1 MPPHPRMALVQAL
14 LVRALVARFWDEPY
28 AHPLTRWGPGL
39 HDRFLLPWYVEGD
52 IADVVDDLS
61 RHGFAFEPEWL
72 APFLEFR
79 FPLIGAVDVDG
90 VSLELRAAIEPWSV
104 LGEEVGSAGTSRGV
118 DSSVERLQVR
128 ADGLVDERHL
138 VTCNGVPLPLQ
149 ATGRR
154 GRAVAGVRYRAW
166 QPASALHPTIGVH
179 SPLVFDV
186 VDRWSLRSLGGCTYH
201 VSHPGGRT
209 YERFPVNANEAE
221 ARRASRFLAGGH
233 TPGPVDIDELIATGR
248 AASSLE
254 YPSTLDLRRVPQG

>member
-1 MPPHPRMALVQAL
+1 MPDLVDAYRPTPRVYDEMLTAEGR
-14 LVRALVARFWDEPY
+14 VREHW
-28 AHPLTRWGPGL
+28 AHAGR
-39 HDRFLLPWYVEGD
+39 V
-52 IADVVDDLS
+52 IDDLGLAELLL
-61 RHGFAFEPEWL
+61 RHQETRRL
-72 APFLEFR
+72 L
-79 FPLIGAVDVDG
+79 DDDG

-104 LGEEVGSAGTSRGV
+104 LGEEVSSAGTSRGV

-128 ADGLVDERHL
+128 VDGLVDERHL

-149 ATGRR
+149 ATGLR

-233 TPGPVDIDELIATGR
+233 TPGPVDVDQLIAAGR